1 MVNLT
6 INGKNY
12 EVAEGKTV
20 LDVARE
26 NDIYIPTLC
35 NHKDLSPYGACR
47 LCLVESKNNGRSA
60 IVTSCNTQ
68 VSEGMIIETETSDV
82 TQTRKVMADFILS
95 RCPEVPAVQRIAAYL
110 GVEKPSFASV
120 DPKQDCILCGLC
132 VRACDEVAENHVIG
146 FKGRAPDR
154 VVTTAFNTHEAIC
167 DTCNQCVPY
176 CPTGAITHLGGT
188 EIGKTEKAKDRVWKR
203 VRIVVQYAA
212 LVLFLVLMGLTL
224 TTGIGSGPGTP
235 INLFSRLNPLQALTA
250 MVGAREFIGNYWPAL
265 ITVAVTL
272 VFGRVWCAWFCPLG
286 AVLELFGFK
295 GRRIKAQWLRKVK
308 YVVLFTIL
316 VMAAF
321 GSLAFMYFEPITIII
336 RGITTGAKPLMEYFQ
351 MADKK
356 DFIWPGFSWWMIG
369 VPFVLV
375 LLLNLVEKRFWCRYL
390 CPLGALIGLG
400 SKFSWIKRR
409 VDQMSCVKCGECA
422 KICPMGAISP
432 ENDYKSDPAEC
443 IMCMDCAVPCP
454 KLAISFEKGQ
464 LGGWNYEFD
473 PSRREAIATVATSAI
488 AIGLLATDVGK
499 VKAAKASV
507 MRPPGAGEDFLA
519 KCIRCDQCIEA
530 CPGHIIQPAI
540 TKGGWE
546 SLFTP
551 IMDPFAGRCEYDCNL
566 CGQVCPSHAIPPLSL
581 EEKHKAVIGIAKVNF
596 DTCVRCMDCKDN
608 CPYDCFELVE
618 VEGIRGV
625 FPRVKDNSGCVGCGI
640 CVDVCPKQED
650 LAIDVYPK
658 GQVPEEKYAFTLY
671 VEED

>member
-1 MVNLT
+1 MINLT
-6 INGKNY
+6 INGKKY

-20 LDVARE
+20 LEVAQE
-26 NDIYIPTLC
+26 NGIYIPTMC
-35 NHKDLSPYGACR
+35 SHKDLTPYGACR

-60 IVTSCNTQ
+60 IVTSCNTK
-68 VSEGMIIETETSDV
+68 VTEGMDIDTDSETV
-82 TQTRKVMADFILS
+82 AQTRKVMANFLLS
-95 RCPEVPAVQRIAAYL
+95 RCPDVPSVQRVAASV
-110 GVEKPSFASV
+110 GVEKPTFPAPEPST
-120 DPKQDCILCGLC
+120 DCILCGMC
-132 VRACDEVAENHVIG
+132 VRACDEIAENHVLG

-154 VVTTAFNTHEAIC
+154 VVTTAFDTHESVC

-188 EIGKTEKAKDRVWKR
+188 EIGKTEKAKDKVWKR

-212 LVLFLVLMGLTL
+212 LALFLVLMYITL

-235 INLFSRLNPLQALTA
+235 INLFSRLNPLQAVTA
-250 MVGAREFIGNYWPAL
+250 MVGAREFIANYWPAL
-265 ITVAVTL
+265 ITVVVTL
-272 VFGRVWCAWFCPLG
+272 LVGRVWCAWFCPLG

-295 GRRIKAQWLRKVK
+295 GRRIKWQWMRKVK
-308 YVVLFTIL
+308 YVVLFTVI

-336 RGITTGAKPLMEYFQ
+336 RGITTGAKPLMEYF
-351 MADKK
+351 ALENTK

-369 VPFVLV
+369 VPFLLV

-409 VDQMSCVKCGECA
+409 VNQMSCVQCGDCA

-432 ENDYKSDPAEC
+432 ENDFKSDPAEC

-454 KLAISFEKGQ
+454 KLAIDFEKGQ
-464 LGGWNYEFD
+464 FGGWNYEFD
-473 PSRREAIATVATSAI
+473 PSRREALATVATSAI
-488 AIGLLATDVGK
+488 AVGLLATDVGN

-507 MRPPGAGEDFLA
+507 MRPPGAGDDFLD

-530 CPGHIIQPAI
+530 CPGHIIQPAV

-551 IMDPFAGRCEYDCNL
+551 IMDPFSGRCEYDCNL
-566 CGQVCPSHAIPPLSL
+566 CGHVCPSHAIPPLTL

-596 DTCVRCMDCKDN
+596 DTCVRCMNCYDD

-618 VEGIRGV
+618 VEGLRGAY
-625 FPRVKDNSGCVGCGI
+625 PRVKDNSPCVGCGV
-640 CVDVCPKQED
+640 CVDVCPHQDER
-650 LAIDVYPK
+650 AIDVYPK
-658 GQVPEEKYAFTLY
+658 DLVPEETYNYTLY
-671 VEED
+671 VEES